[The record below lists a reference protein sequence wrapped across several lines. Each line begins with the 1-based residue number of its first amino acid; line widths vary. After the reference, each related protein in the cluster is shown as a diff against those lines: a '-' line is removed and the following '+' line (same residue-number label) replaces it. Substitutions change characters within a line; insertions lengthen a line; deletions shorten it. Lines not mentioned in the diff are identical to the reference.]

1 MSALMKTPLRQVT
14 KVSELLMNEQAAQQ
28 MKMVATK
35 ALSPE
40 RMMRVVANA
49 IRTTPKLQ
57 ECEPMSFLG
66 AMMFCASTGLEPNT
80 PLGLA
85 YLVPFNK
92 NVPRKDAQGR
102 DVLGSNGKVI
112 WDKIPQAQVI
122 IGYKGFKELARRTG
136 RIKSMHGDIVYEND
150 TFSHS
155 YGSRQHLEH
164 IPATH
169 GGGSPIGAYFHV
181 SFDGGEGHVFMSK
194 SDIEAH
200 RDRYSKGWQDAVR
213 EGKTK
218 DSPWEKDWEAMWVK
232 TCCRKLIGRGDIPIS
247 VEIADA
253 LAADEAS
260 IDFRDFAVNPMQGLP
275 PADEPTGEVEAD
287 DGPAMVEEARTVS
300 TTETAREAE
309 PAKPARTAAPRQAKP
324 TQAAPVEE
332 DRKPDPVEEQR
343 APVEQQRQP
352 ETTQRGLALTG
363 AAPGTA
369 TPSVD
374 ERLEASALCKMILRD
389 LYDIGRDAVMDM
401 HGEELNGLKRRDP
414 ELHARL
420 MQDIENA

>member
-66 AMMFCASTGLEPNT
+66 AMMFCASMGLEPNT

-92 NVPRKDAQGR
+92 NTKQPDGR
-102 DVLGSNGKVI
+102 WTQIV
-112 WDKIPQAQVI
+112 QTQVI

-164 IPATH
+164 IPGPH
-169 GGGSPIGAYFHV
+169 GGAAIGAYFHV

-194 SDIEAH
+194 GEIEAH
-200 RDRYSKGWQDAVR
+200 RDRYSKGWQDAVKF
-213 EGKTK
+213 GKTK

-260 IDFRDFAVNPMQGLP
+260 VDFRDFAVNPMQGLP
-275 PADEPTGEVEAD
+275 PAEDDAGDPDMIEGQQQTGEVAQEQ
-287 DGPAMVEEARTVS
+287 RQQ
-300 TTETAREAE
+300 AE
-309 PAKPARTAAPRQAKP
+309 AKPARTATPRQTKP
-324 TQAAPVEE
+324 KADAPAAEAQ
-332 DRKPDPVEEQR
+332 RQPDPVEEER
-343 APVEQQRQP
+343 RQP
-352 ETTQRGLALTG
+352 DPALRADRANETAQQGLALTG
-363 AAPGTA
+363 AAPGA
-369 TPSVD
+369 AAPSVE

-389 LYDIGRDAVMDM
+389 LYDIGADAVMDM

-414 ELHARL
+414 ELHDRL
-420 MQDIENA
+420 MQDIDNH